1 MTTRKTTEKII
12 WHCTA
17 TPEDREV
24 TKDDLYRWHVVEN
37 GWSDIGY
44 HYLITLE
51 GKIVPC
57 RAEGLVGAHVKGEN
71 HNSIGIAYAGGITND
86 GTKRAKDTRTE
97 AQTEAMY
104 ALTAKLLDKYNLT
117 WDNVYGHNQFAA
129 KACPSFDVI
138 RDIANSKYTSSEE
151 EGDIEPNLPDFGEP
165 NKIIM
170 DLLDAFQQITNRL
183 SLMDQLDEAGKR
195 RDEQIERLDR
205 AFHEL
210 RNHLRNS

>member
-1 MTTRKTTEKII
+1 MTPRKTTKKII

-17 TPEDREV
+17 TPEGREV

-51 GKIVPC
+51 GEIIAC
-57 RAEGLVGAHVKGEN
+57 RDEHLVGAHAKGEN
-71 HNSIGIAYAGGITND
+71 HDSIGIAYVGGITND
-86 GTKRAKDTRTE
+86 GTKRAKDTRTDIQV
-97 AQTEAMY
+97 ASMY
-104 ALTAKLLDKYNLT
+104 SLTARLLDKYDLT
-117 WDNVYGHNQFAA
+117 WDDVYGHNQFAA

-138 RDIANSKYTSSEE
+138 RDVASSEYTSSEE
-151 EGDIEPNLPDFGEP
+151 KGDIEPSLPDLGEP
-165 NKIIM
+165 NKILM

-183 SLMDQLDEAGKR
+183 SLMDQLDEAGRR

-205 AFHEL
+205 AFQEL
-210 RNHLRNS
+210 RDHLRNS